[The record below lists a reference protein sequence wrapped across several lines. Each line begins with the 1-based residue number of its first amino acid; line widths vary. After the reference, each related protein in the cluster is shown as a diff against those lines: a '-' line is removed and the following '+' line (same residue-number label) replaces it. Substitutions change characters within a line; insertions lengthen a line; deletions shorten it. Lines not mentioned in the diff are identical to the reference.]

1 VSEFFELLSA
11 LFRQIISNP
20 ETTLVAPPDLWP
32 PGSAEQQLLGDFQA
46 AVQAI
51 HMHHQK
57 MERVLAQQMETHLR
71 EQATLLEISQILASA
86 LELKPGLILDQ
97 LRVIIK

>member
-1 VSEFFELLSA
+1 
-11 LFRQIISNP
+11 
-20 ETTLVAPPDLWP
+20 
-32 PGSAEQQLLGDFQA
+32 
-46 AVQAI
+46 
-51 HMHHQK
+51 MHHQK